1 MARDTGDT
9 PIMPRFVP
17 GTAVRIQAPW
27 LKTGRAVERSR
38 RGLRLVAQNP
48 GPGKDETGPDKA

>member
-1 MARDTGDT
+1 
-9 PIMPRFVP
+9 MPRFVP

-38 RGLRLVAQNP
+38 RGLRLVAQSP